1 MFLHTENQQLLW
13 QTLQK
18 SPYLVEFTQ
27 KFAGHREEWFRGV
40 IEQFYMQWISQNN
53 PLPSNARELL
63 EINKLALQTMVAD
76 LKRLLGYSPHQAVRQ
91 HPHHTEPNYDIRPYD
106 IAEERKQREDA
117 FSANFNKYQSEYNS
131 LLKQPEVPIRSL
143 PVEPVGEKIKNMD
156 ELLKEQARLRDMD
169 LGIPQTQNQQQ
180 PPVAKL
186 RILDEINEDPIRM
199 VRFSDDTTSSVSQ

>member
-143 PVEPVGEKIKNMD
+143 PIEPVGEKIKNMD

-199 VRFSDDTTSSVSQ
+199 VRFSDDTTSSISQ